1 MNKIKNLSEIFTKNI
16 SRRKQERRKQ
26 DSKFQLKSY
35 IKCSGKVVKEEIRSN
50 SFKARQE
57 PSKEQKFYKS
67 ISLVNEE
74 TKILNKMLANLIQQ

>member
-1 MNKIKNLSEIFTKNI
+1 MNKIKNLSEIFTKKI
-16 SRRKQERRKQ
+16 SQRKQ